1 MSERH
6 VLTRVS
12 IGMGA
17 VLLAVTMSGC
27 TGKKKGKGKSK
38 KGGIGTSQAKKRA
51 KGSGDEPELS
61 CADAVGDVQR
71 AKGKGR
77 APGWSDLKAVSWNR
91 GAGGARVSF
100 TPAVWPPTSGALIYT
115 TTVRQGP
122 LATFV
127 HAKLV
132 KNAWTVTSGLRK
144 PVRLAVTPEVRGGAV
159 TLALPQR
166 LPVDGKAIDLARPAQ
181 AGAESRVVVPTGWF
195 RDPECAAQAPAGRAR
210 PRVFA
215 AWPLDRPNGGIGAD
229 DEPGAGAGAN
239 DDPGAGT
246 GADPDEDG
254 ADVPKVKTPRRKRR

>member
-12 IGMGA
+12 IGIGA

-91 GAGGARVSF
+91 GPGGARVSF

-127 HAKLV
+127 HARLAKS
-132 KNAWTVTSGLRK
+132 AWTVTSGLRK
-144 PVRLAVTPEVRGGAV
+144 PVRLPVTPEVRDGAV

-166 LPVDGKAIDLARPAQ
+166 LPVDGRAIDLARPAQ
-181 AGAESRVVVPTGWF
+181 AGAEARVVVPAGAF

-215 AWPLDRPNGGIGAD
+215 AWPLDRAGNGV
-229 DEPGAGAGAN
+229 GAN
-239 DDPGAGT
+239 DDAGAAEDT
-246 GADPDEDG
+246 GAEQDEGDT
-254 ADVPKVKTPRRKRR
+254 DVPKAKTPRRKRR